1 MYYENTLY
9 PLQDKVL
16 DIVDSLGTSFYL
28 TGGTALSRF
37 HFNHRY
43 SDDLDF
49 FLNDDPKFQDG
60 VKRIINAI
68 SGNGLKQIIEKRD
81 ESFCR
86 LTVEGILKLD
96 FVNDIFFYYGAVEIR
111 PSGPFSRID
120 NPMNIL
126 ANKITAFNDREEPKD
141 IADIWI
147 ISKMLPVD
155 WKEMFTAA
163 DSKAAGLSAPLIAEK
178 IEEFNLKTF
187 DKVKW
192 VKRPSDE
199 IFKADM
205 EKVISDILRI
215 NPFDSPG

>member
-16 DIVDSLGTSFYL
+16 GLVDGLGASFYL

-37 HFNHRY
+37 YFNHRY

-49 FLNDDPKFQDG
+49 FLNDDPNFQTG

-68 SGNGLKQIIEKRD
+68 SGSGLKQIVEKKE

-96 FVNDIFFYYGAVEIR
+96 FVNDVPFYHGAVEIR

-126 ANKITAFNDREEPKD
+126 ANKITAFSDREEPKD
-141 IADIWI
+141 ISDIWI
-147 ISKMLPVD
+147 ISKMLSVD
-155 WKEMFTAA
+155 WKEIFTAA
-163 DSKAAGLSAPLIAEK
+163 DSKAAGLCAPFIAEK
-178 IEEFNLKTF
+178 IEEFNLKTL

-192 VKRPSDE
+192 VQRPSDE

-205 EKVISDILRI
+205 EKVISDILRL
-215 NPFDSPG
+215 